1 MHACMHT
8 MTLVRP
14 WQREEGKK
22 KLVKEGEGKKI
33 SLR

>member
-14 WQREEGKK
+14 WQREEKK
-22 KLVKEGEGKKI
+22 KLVKEGEGKKYP
-33 SLR
+33 

>member
-14 WQREEGKK
+14 WQREEK

>member
-14 WQREEGKK
+14 WQREEK
-22 KLVKEGEGKKI
+22 KLVKEGEGKKYP
-33 SLR
+33 